1 MGRPDMR
8 SITSRAR
15 AGQPDRR
22 WKWAV
27 VKKSRLSRGVT
38 ASSDWVVAFSLWSD
52 LKPDSI
58 RALLLASAFLMVMVT
73 VVVMVI
79 VSVED
84 VVMTVMLM
92 SANLATLCLMMR
104 GWVLRYT

>member
-1 MGRPDMR
+1 MR

-27 VKKSRLSRGVT
+27 VKKSLLSRGVT

-58 RALLLASAFLMVMVT
+58 RALLFASAFLVV
-73 VVVMVI
+73 VVVLVVMVLW
-79 VSVED
+79 
-84 VVMTVMLM
+84 VVLV
-92 SANLATLCLMMR
+92 CL
-104 GWVLRYT
+104 LEYL